1 MTQFEFREIEFFIN
15 GKPRTLYID
24 MRKSLLEVLREDLG
38 LTGAKQGCGVGECG
52 ACSVLVDEVLV
63 DSCIYLAIWAD
74 KKNIRTIEGEAKNSK
89 LSRVQKAYVD
99 EGAVQCGFCTPGFVM
114 ATTSFAQSCKGKK
127 VTQDEIRKSHAGN
140 LCRCTGYQNIL
151 KAIEKSIS
159 PDKE

>member
-1 MTQFEFREIEFFIN
+1 MGHFEFREITFSIN
-15 GKPRTLYID
+15 GRPRTLYID

-74 KKNIRTIEGEAKNSK
+74 KKNIRTIEGEAKNGK
-89 LSRVQKAYVD
+89 LSRVQQAYVD
-99 EGAVQCGFCTPGFVM
+99 EGAVQCGFCTPGFIM
-114 ATTSFAQSCKGKK
+114 TTTSFTQNGTEKK
-127 VTQDEIRKSHAGN
+127 VTEDEIRKAHAGN

-151 KAIEKSIS
+151 HAIEKVSN